1 MHYWLIH
8 KLAFDTLWRTL
19 SHTCHLTFFFTSI
32 SSGSK
37 YAFII
42 GVRLFSRVDT
52 AKLYAD
58 ADNYENCKTF
68 QLGAISEL
76 YFD

>member
-1 MHYWLIH
+1 MEDLV
-8 KLAFDTLWRTL
+8 
-19 SHTCHLTFFFTSI
+19 SHLPPDFFFTSVN
-32 SSGSK
+32 SGSK